1 MVKGRNVAPT
11 ALYRSRCDHQLKLRG
26 IVSAERAD
34 DAFVHALDHALD
46 HDLDHDLDHARHRAL
61 RRMRQREIV

>member
-26 IVSAERAD
+26 IVSAECAD
-34 DAFVHALDHALD
+34 GALVHALDHA
-46 HDLDHDLDHARHRAL
+46 LDHDLDHARHRAL

>member
-1 MVKGRNVAPT
+1 MVKGQNVAPT

-26 IVSAERAD
+26 IVSAKRAD
-34 DAFVHALDHALD
+34 DALVQALD

>member
-1 MVKGRNVAPT
+1 MKGRNVAPT

-34 DAFVHALDHALD
+34 DALVHALD